1 MGLSRLENFL
11 KNVRGNILYVSPND
25 LDSTDSVENKGNSL
39 TRPFKTIQRALVE
52 ASRFSYQQGL
62 NNDRFGQTTILLY
75 PGDHVIDNRPGWI
88 PDGSGNFRNRFGS
101 TSSDFSAW
109 DLTTNF
115 ELANVNNALYKL
127 NSVHGGVIVPRGTS
141 LVGMDLRKTKIRPK
155 YVPNPLNDN
164 VERSA
169 IFRVTGACYFWQFS
183 IFDADPNGTAYLDYT
198 ENAYK
203 PDFSHHKLT
212 AFEYA
217 DGVNKVKID
226 DTHQTWGSNTRT
238 DLDMYYEKVGL
249 VYGVTSGR
257 QIEPDYPSTGLDI
270 QPKID
275 EYRIVGPTAGSV
287 GITSI
292 KAGDGTTSSTV
303 ITVTTNSA
311 LTGADVDTAVVIDGI
326 TATGYDGQF
335 VITEKVNTTQFK
347 YEVQNAPSNAL
358 PSTSGSTA
366 ALTIDTVTSASPYI
380 FNCSLRSVYGMCGLL
395 ADGNKSTGFKSMVVA
410 QFTGIGLQKDN
421 NAFLKYNAT
430 TGAYD
435 DGSVSGNESLNTDSR
450 AVFKPSYNNSHI
462 KAINDATIQAAS
474 AFAIGYAEHFSA
486 DTGGDMSVTNSNS
499 NFGAKALV
507 SAGFKKNA
515 YSQDDVGYITHIIPP
530 KEFPTTEKT
539 VEFTSVDIATTVGV
553 GTTNERL
560 YLKGQTNPD
569 VKPENVVDGY
579 RIGART
585 SDSLKV
591 LIPVSSGVSSEF
603 SSRIVMQGYQTTDG
617 IKNTPI
623 SGEKVYNVNRSA
635 AGINSVT
642 SNTFKLTAP
651 HTFSNGES
659 VRVISSDGRLP
670 DGVKPNTVYYAITS
684 GISTNVDLKLAKTLS
699 DAENASALTIN
710 NLGGPL
716 KIVSR
721 VSDKNSGDIGHP
733 ILSLIHI

>member
-1 MGLSRLENFL
+1 
-11 KNVRGNILYVSPND
+11 
-25 LDSTDSVENKGNSL
+25 
-39 TRPFKTIQRALVE
+39 
-52 ASRFSYQQGL
+52 
-62 NNDRFGQTTILLY
+62 
-75 PGDHVIDNRPGWI
+75 
-88 PDGSGNFRNRFGS
+88 
-101 TSSDFSAW
+101 
-109 DLTTNF
+109 
-115 ELANVNNALYKL
+115 
-127 NSVHGGVIVPRGTS
+127 
-141 LVGMDLRKTKIRPK
+141 
-155 YVPNPLNDN
+155 
-164 VERSA
+164 
-169 IFRVTGACYFWQFS
+169 
-183 IFDADPNGTAYLDYT
+183 
-198 ENAYK
+198 
-203 PDFSHHKLT
+203 
-212 AFEYA
+212 
-217 DGVNKVKID
+217 
-226 DTHQTWGSNTRT
+226 
-238 DLDMYYEKVGL
+238 MYYEKVGL
-249 VYGVTSGR
+249 CYCVTSGR
-257 QIEPDYPSTGLDI
+257 QIEPDYPSTGIDI

-287 GITSI
+287 GISSI
-292 KAGDGTTSSTV
+292 KAGDGTTSSTI

-395 ADGNKSTGFKSMVVA
+395 ADGSKSTGFKSMVVA

-450 AVFKPSYNNSHI
+450 SVFKPTYNNFHI
-462 KAINDATIQAAS
+462 KAINDSTIQAAS
-474 AFAIGYAEHFSA
+474 AFAIGYAEHFAA

-530 KEFPTTEKT
+530 KEFPLTEKT

-569 VKPENVVDGY
+569 VKPENVIDGY

-603 SSRIVMQGYQTTDG
+603 SSRIVMQGYQTTDS

-642 SNTFKLTAP
+642 SNTFKLTSP

-670 DGVKPNTVYYAITS
+670 D
-684 GISTNVDLKLAKTLS
+684 
-699 DAENASALTIN
+699 
-710 NLGGPL
+710 
-716 KIVSR
+716 
-721 VSDKNSGDIGHP
+721 
-733 ILSLIHI
+733 